1 MKPRPRVKLNGV
13 SSKNQSLQDILG
25 TCTIADEVI
34 SVVPVVNAL
43 HNTKLTLKKP
53 DGEQRVHFYNR
64 LDIANI
70 IPADFR
76 PSGDLQN
83 DIKKLNVLGCDFNE
97 DDLTVSNR
105 RFVALP
111 ESLGY
116 YGGIIDRIFT
126 DSITFG
132 VKNLVELSG
141 GKDWSRKVSNIGIS
155 INGVVKEAAVNYAR
169 MEYGD
174 NDPLY
179 QNPTQ
184 CLISAIV
191 DLLEDEFS
199 YLEVTVEE
207 AYWLENTNQRIDN
220 EISGI
225 ITVKNLHPDNAIEMT
240 IQAWCLQDLDSD
252 GIYLNG
258 YHSILPITRLE
269 KRGANKV
276 NAGLPSMV
284 SLYMSDVV
292 PMNDWWPRPEDD
304 SEEAAV
310 EFGKLLQINGAT
322 RSNLMTGSYI
332 EGNTLPEVSLCVPTS
347 GVTNLMRVITIGSSG
362 WDDRMPVG
370 HFINLLPQEIKLESF
385 LNYEPLIL
393 GPAPLAGLADR
404 VFLHNPNISADVS
417 SENSNIILEIN
428 DDSYSIS
435 AENIY
440 INEIDVVFANLLDEY
455 PELMDKIIFTLL
467 GDQTNSDEWV
477 YFQNIT
483 DVPMRISL
491 YWKNDEGI
499 VLNYYPSFILE
510 PLDTLKGS
518 YELGTRKNTTQYNPR
533 VAQLFNS
540 GDLQTV
546 TWRGVTT
553 DFQYERIGMP
563 FDSWIYSV
571 FGAVIDAA
579 RTYTMDTE
587 EEVVEYF
594 YSVSPFLEEFIFNEG
609 MEDEVSFQL
618 TPMLLTRC
626 YQYT

>member
-25 TCTIADEVI
+25 TCAIADEVI

-132 VKNLVELSG
+132 VKNLVGLSDG
-141 GKDWSRKVSNIGIS
+141 RDWSKKVSHIGIS
-155 INGVVKEAAVNYAR
+155 INGVVKEAAINYPQT
-169 MEYGD
+169 EYADD
-174 NDPLY
+174 NPLY
-179 QNPTQ
+179 RNPTQ
-184 CLISAIV
+184 RLISAIV
-191 DLLEDEFS
+191 NLLEDEFN

-207 AYWLENTNQRIDN
+207 AYWLENTNQRIYN
-220 EISGI
+220 ELSGI
-225 ITVKNLHPDNAIEMT
+225 ITVKNLDPDNAIEMT
-240 IQAWCLQDLDSD
+240 IQAWHVQDLGSD
-252 GIYLNG
+252 GLYLNG

-284 SLYMSDVV
+284 SLYMNDVV
-292 PMNDWWPRPEDD
+292 PLNDWWPRPEDD

-332 EGNTLPEVSLCVPTS
+332 DGRALPEVSLCVPSS

-404 VFLHNPNISADVS
+404 VFLSLPNISADVS
-417 SENSNIILEIN
+417 SENSGVILEIN
-428 DDSYSIS
+428 DESYSIS
-435 AENIY
+435 AENLY
-440 INEIDVVFANLLDEY
+440 INDLESIFTNLLDEY
-455 PELMDKIIFTLL
+455 PELIDKIIFTIL
-467 GDQTNSDEWV
+467 GDQTNSDNWV

-483 DVPMRISL
+483 NVPMRIKL
-491 YWKNDEGI
+491 YWRNNDNI

-518 YELGTRKNTTQYNPR
+518 YELGTRYNTTQHNPR
-533 VAQLFNS
+533 VAELINN
-540 GDLQTV
+540 GDLETV
-546 TWRGVTT
+546 TWRGVLT
-553 DFQYERIGMP
+553 DFTYESYNRP
-563 FDSWIYSV
+563 FDSWTYSE
-571 FGAVIDAA
+571 FAQVINAA
-579 RTYTMDTE
+579 RIYTDDDE
-587 EEVVEYF
+587 REVVEYF
-594 YSVSPFLEEFIFNEG
+594 YSASPFLEEFIFNEG
-609 MEDEVSFQL
+609 MENEVTFQL

>member
-13 SSKNQSLQDILG
+13 SGKNQSLQDILG
-25 TCTIADEVI
+25 TCAIADEVI

-132 VKNLVELSG
+132 VKNLVGLSDG
-141 GKDWSRKVSNIGIS
+141 RDWSKKVSHIGIS
-155 INGVVKEAAVNYAR
+155 INGVVKEAAINYPQT
-169 MEYGD
+169 EYADD
-174 NDPLY
+174 NPLY

-191 DLLEDEFS
+191 NLLEDEFN

-207 AYWLENTNQRIDN
+207 AYWLENKNQRIDN
-220 EISGI
+220 ELSGI
-225 ITVKNLHPDNAIEMT
+225 ITVKNLDPDNAIEMT
-240 IQAWCLQDLDSD
+240 IQAWHVQDLGSD

-292 PMNDWWPRPEDD
+292 PLNDWWPRPEDD

-332 EGNTLPEVSLCVPTS
+332 EGKTLPEVSLCVPSS

-404 VFLHNPNISADVS
+404 VFLSLPNISADVS
-417 SENSNIILEIN
+417 SENSGVILEIN
-428 DDSYSIS
+428 DESYSIS
-435 AENIY
+435 AENLY
-440 INEIDVVFANLLDEY
+440 INDLESIFTNLLDEY
-455 PELMDKIIFTLL
+455 PELIDKIIFTIL
-467 GDQTNSDEWV
+467 GDQTNSDNWV

-483 DVPMRISL
+483 NVPMRIKL
-491 YWKNDEGI
+491 YWRNNDNI

-518 YELGTRKNTTQYNPR
+518 YELGTRYNTTQHNPR
-533 VAQLFNS
+533 VAELINN
-540 GDLQTV
+540 GDLETV
-546 TWRGVTT
+546 TWRGVLT
-553 DFQYERIGMP
+553 DFTYESYNRP
-563 FDSWIYSV
+563 FDSWTYSE
-571 FGAVIDAA
+571 FAQVINAA
-579 RTYTMDTE
+579 RIYTDDDE
-587 EEVVEYF
+587 REVVEYF
-594 YSVSPFLEEFIFNEG
+594 YSASPFLEEFIFNEG
-609 MEDEVSFQL
+609 MENEVTFQL